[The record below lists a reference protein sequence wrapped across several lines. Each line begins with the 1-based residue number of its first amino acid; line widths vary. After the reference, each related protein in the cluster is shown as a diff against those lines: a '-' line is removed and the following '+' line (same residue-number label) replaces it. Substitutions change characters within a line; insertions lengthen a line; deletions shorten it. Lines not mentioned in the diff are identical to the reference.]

1 MNKKGRN
8 TRVKIMDAAQELIL
22 DHGFG
27 GTTIDSVIDLAGV
40 SKGAFFHY
48 FSSKAE
54 LGLELVQRYAE
65 NDAAHLEQTLV
76 KAEKL
81 SEDPLQQMLISVKLF
96 EQEVESL
103 EEPFSG
109 CLFASYLQQSEL
121 FDQNI
126 LDIIRDSL
134 LLWRKRVL
142 EKLKKINQK
151 YPPGR
156 DVDLESLADMLIV
169 IFEGSFVLSQSLK
182 KNKVI
187 AQQLSN
193 YHTYLQLL
201 FNSSH

>member
-1 MNKKGRN
+1 
-8 TRVKIMDAAQELIL
+8 MDAAQGLIL
-22 DHGFG
+22 DYGFG
-27 GTTIDSVIDLAGV
+27 GTTIDSVINVAGV

-65 NDAAHLEQTLV
+65 NDAEHLEQTLTR
-76 KAEKL
+76 AEKL
-81 SEDPLQQMLISVKLF
+81 SYDPLQQMLISIKLF
-96 EQEVESL
+96 EQEIELL

-126 LDIIRDSL
+126 LDIIRKSL
-134 LLWRKRVL
+134 ELWRARVL
-142 EKLKKINQK
+142 DKLERIEQK
-151 YPPGR
+151 YPPNK
-156 DVDLESLADMLIV
+156 DVDLESLADMLMV

-182 KNKVI
+182 ENKII

-201 FNSSH
+201 FNSSRN